1 MNKQRITQW
10 HPAFYGAMQLELA
23 EDKME
28 LDFAEEVILN
38 MLPLRLDMLVIKK
51 KRAYTIRN
59 EIGSIFQK
67 YNILEYK
74 SPDDELDMNT
84 FLKGVVYA
92 LLYKIKEPHLD
103 EILLSDITLSF
114 IRERKPIK
122 LLKKL
127 IEKNFLVEEKYP
139 GIYYINRTECFPIQI
154 IVTKELDFHN
164 HIWLKSLSSR
174 MSQKEAVELL
184 EVTKRME
191 EPDEKKHADSV
202 WEVVVTQNKEII
214 QKLMEDEDMC
224 KALAEMMKPE
234 IDAAFNNGF
243 DNGFGNGAEEKG
255 IRVFQNM
262 ISRGFS
268 KEEAQALAEISDELV
283 ERALKK

>member
-1 MNKQRITQW
+1 MTQW

-23 EDKME
+23 DDKKK

-38 MLPLRLDMLVIKK
+38 TLPLRLDMLVIKK
-51 KRAYTIRN
+51 KKNHSIRN
-59 EIGSIFQK
+59 EIGRIFQK

-74 SPDDELDMNT
+74 SPDDELDIDS
-84 FLKGVVYA
+84 FLKGLVYVF
-92 LLYKIKEPHLD
+92 LYKIKETHRD
-103 EILLSDITLSF
+103 HILLSDISLSF

-122 LLKKL
+122 LLKNL
-127 IEKNFLVEEKYP
+127 IEKNFSVEEKYP

-214 QKLMEDEDMC
+214 QKLME
-224 KALAEMMKPE
+224 LP
-234 IDAAFNNGF
+234 
-243 DNGFGNGAEEKG
+243 
-255 IRVFQNM
+255 V
-262 ISRGFS
+262 
-268 KEEAQALAEISDELV
+268 
-283 ERALKK
+283 